1 MSMDCDTRLSMMAM
15 RQRADSA
22 ARTARTTPRRRR
34 ARLRRAGEAVTAGVA
49 AFALTL
55 FSRGF

>member
-15 RQRADSA
+15 QRRAENA
-22 ARTARTTPRRRR
+22 ARTAHIPRRRR
-34 ARLRRAGEAVTAGVA
+34 ARIRRASEAVTAGVA

-55 FSRGF
+55 FTRGF

>member
-15 RQRADSA
+15 RQRAA
-22 ARTARTTPRRRR
+22 NARTAQPALPRRTPRVRR
-34 ARLRRAGEAVTAGVA
+34 ASQTVAAGMA

>member
-15 RQRADSA
+15 RQRAANARA
-22 ARTARTTPRRRR
+22 AQPTSPRRSPRVRR
-34 ARLRRAGEAVTAGVA
+34 ASQTMAAGVA

>member
-22 ARTARTTPRRRR
+22 ARTAHTTPRRRR

>member
-15 RQRADSA
+15 RQRAA
-22 ARTARTTPRRRR
+22 NERATQPAPPRRRVR
-34 ARLRRAGEAVTAGVA
+34 VRRVSQTVAAGMA

>member
-15 RQRADSA
+15 RQRAANARA
-22 ARTARTTPRRRR
+22 AQPAPPRRR
-34 ARLRRAGEAVTAGVA
+34 ARARQAGQTMVAGMA